1 MRPSHWTC
9 TPLIACAIAL
19 GLPVGA
25 HAATQVIEGLAAP
38 SPRVLSVFIGDTG
51 SLQAKRGVPVVG
63 QPAEPQPVAGM
74 FFGASTAP
82 AANFW
87 HLRVK
92 AGAANNVTFGPRDTT
107 VTQVSNGPVT
117 GDWTAASPAQVN
129 TVMRIQH
136 NGADLFEVIQR
147 VLYVGPEL
155 RYRVVWDI
163 RNVSGGAI
171 PFVFGTSAD
180 LFIGS
185 DAGEGVFVATAPRF
199 IGGRNKLSGTTG
211 GLEEVTSSQLPGE
224 AAATPVAPWA
234 SYEEGDPFPVT
245 RRLSGQDAFLNT
257 INPLFMDN
265 GVGVSFADRATTGLP
280 ADATARYEVIW
291 YLSRAPTAAATAL
304 PQEIARAEAPIFG
317 PAEPPPP
324 AGSDAGPAVS
334 AVSADPAPRD
344 GGNAD
349 TTAPVI
355 RALKLSPS
363 AARSSAPRLARA
375 PRISFRLSEPAD
387 VVLRV
392 VRCTPRHRVTVRRLT
407 RANLPAGP
415 HSARLAGR
423 PLTPGSYV
431 VSARPVDAAGNAGA
445 SQLASFRIRAR

>member
-1 MRPSHWTC
+1 MRASNWTC
-9 TPLIACAIAL
+9 TPLIVCAIAL
-19 GLPVGA
+19 GLPAGA
-25 HAATQVIEGLAAP
+25 HAATQVIEGLAPP

-82 AANFW
+82 GANFW

-107 VTQVSNGPVT
+107 VTQVSNGPLT
-117 GDWTAASPAQVN
+117 GEWTAASPARVN

-136 NGADLFEVIQR
+136 GGADLFEVTQS

-163 RNVSGGAI
+163 RNISAQAI

-185 DAGEGVFVATAPRF
+185 DAGEGVFVVTAPRF
-199 IGGRNKLSGTTG
+199 IGGRNTFSGTTG

-245 RRLSGQDAFLNT
+245 RRLGSQDAFTNT

-265 GVGVSFADRATTGLP
+265 GVGVSFNDRATSGLP
-280 ADATARYEVIW
+280 VGETARYEVIW
-291 YLSRAPTAAATAL
+291 HLSRQMAAAASAV
-304 PQEIARAEAPIFG
+304 PQEVARDAPPTSG

-324 AGSDAGPAVS
+324 AGSDGGPAI
-334 AVSADPAPRD
+334 SADLAPSA
-344 GGNAD
+344 GGVAD

-355 RALKLSPS
+355 RALKL
-363 AARSSAPRLARA
+363 ARSAPRPSAPRLTRA
-375 PRISFRLSEPAD
+375 PSISFRLSEAAD
-387 VVLRV
+387 VVLRI
-392 VRCTPRHRVTVRRLT
+392 VRRTPRRRVAVRKLT
-407 RANLPAGP
+407 RANLPAGS
-415 HSARLAGR
+415 HSARIGGR
-423 PLTPGSYV
+423 PLAPGSYV
-431 VSARPVDAAGNAGA
+431 VSARPVDTAGNTGA
-445 SQLASFRIRAR
+445 ARSASFRIRAR

>member
-1 MRPSHWTC
+1 MRASHWTC

-19 GLPVGA
+19 GLPTGA

-92 AGAANNVTFGPRDTT
+92 GGAANNLTFGPRDTT

-163 RNVSGGAI
+163 RNISGQAI

-224 AAATPVAPWA
+224 ALATPVAPWA

-245 RRLSGQDAFLNT
+245 RRLSSQDAFTNT

-280 ADATARYEVIW
+280 VDATVRYEVIW
-291 YLSRAPTAAATAL
+291 HLSRATTAAASPV
-304 PQEIARAEAPIFG
+304 PQEIARVEPPGAG

-324 AGSDAGPAVS
+324 VADHAAPGVPVVA
-334 AVSADPAPRD
+334 ADPGP
-344 GGNAD
+344 GGGAAAD

-355 RALKLSPS
+355 RALKLAPS
-363 AARSSAPRLARA
+363 AAGPSAPRLTRT
-375 PRISFRLSEPAD
+375 PSISFRLSEAAD

-392 VRCTPRHRVTVRRLT
+392 ARRTPRRRVTVRSLT
-407 RANLPAGP
+407 RANLPAGS
-415 HSARLAGR
+415 HSARLGGR
-423 PLTPGSYV
+423 PLAPGSYV
-431 VSARPVDAAGNAGA
+431 VSARAVDAAGNAGMPRSA
-445 SQLASFRIRAR
+445 RFRIRAR